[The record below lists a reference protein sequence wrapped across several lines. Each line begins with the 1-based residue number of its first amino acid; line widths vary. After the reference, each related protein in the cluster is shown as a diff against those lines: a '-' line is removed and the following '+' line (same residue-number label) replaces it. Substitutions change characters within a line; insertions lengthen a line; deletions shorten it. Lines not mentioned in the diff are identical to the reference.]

1 MAIDSE
7 LGFMEAACG
16 LLRKSEV
23 CRRWDIPADH
33 ITAHGKADNHRSLML
48 ARRRQWLVPCSDG
61 HAEGL
66 KGVEVHYESRKPGDW
81 RIDCELSPRLQNPS
95 KHTREL
101 VDRML
106 DLKEFLTRQLRTIA
120 DDEDWS
126 GKFGAHTKRAPKDPR
141 DPSSL
146 MVVAFDTGL
155 GERCTPEQF
164 VAVAE
169 RIIDGTAPFIDEVVT
184 DDTAW
189 PK

>member
-1 MAIDSE
+1 MNADPE
-7 LGFMEAACG
+7 LGFMESACR
-16 LLRKSEV
+16 LLRAGVV

-33 ITAHGKADNHRSLML
+33 ITAHGKADNHRSLMVV
-48 ARRRQWLVPCSDG
+48 RRPQWRVPCTDG
-61 HAEGL
+61 RTEGL
-66 KGVEVHYESRKPGDW
+66 EGVEVHYESRRPGDW
-81 RIDCELSPRLQNPS
+81 RIDCELAPRLQNPS
-95 KHTREL
+95 RHSRTL

-106 DLKEFLTRQLRTIA
+106 DLKEFFTRHLREIA
-120 DDEDWS
+120 EDEDWS

-155 GERCTPEQF
+155 GGRCTPEQF

-169 RIIDGTAPFIDEVVT
+169 RIIDGTAPFIDEIVT
-184 DDTAW
+184 DETAR